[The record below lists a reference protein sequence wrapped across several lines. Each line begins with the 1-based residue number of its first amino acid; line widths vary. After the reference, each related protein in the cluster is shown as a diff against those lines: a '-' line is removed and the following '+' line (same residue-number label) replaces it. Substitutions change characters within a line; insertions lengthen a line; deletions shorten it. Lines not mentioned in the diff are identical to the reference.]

1 MQSSTH
7 ISPLLDHAI
16 RIRAKNVELR
26 QKIVQL
32 QADIHNLEKDIST
45 MTVTQDDLV
54 EQCRILREQQTEQN
68 KEFLFEQSEKDFRQY
83 IQDIADYINTKSWKP
98 SSNEKSSLSGRISI
112 DYFNSIFYSQ

>member
-1 MQSSTH
+1 MQSSTP

-32 QADIHNLEKDIST
+32 QVDVHSLEKDIST
-45 MTVTQDDLV
+45 MTVTHDDLV

-68 KEFLFEQSEKDFRQY
+68 KELLFEQSEKDFRQY
-83 IQDIADYINTKSWKP
+83 IQDIADYINNKSWKP
-98 SSNEKSSLSGRISI
+98 SSNENPTLPSRISI
-112 DYFNSIFYSQ
+112 E